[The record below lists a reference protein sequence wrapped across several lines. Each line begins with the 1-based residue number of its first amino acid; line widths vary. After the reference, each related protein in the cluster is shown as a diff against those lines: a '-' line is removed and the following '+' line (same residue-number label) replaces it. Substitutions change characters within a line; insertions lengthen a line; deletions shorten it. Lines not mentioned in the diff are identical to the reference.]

1 MLSVMIDTYFSG
13 EICPCS
19 GIWYTEESG
28 EKFMVSKGERFP
40 ALNNKDV
47 YWKLKKEA
55 TPELILE
62 DQLRVRAEQ
71 ILDMLNSIK

>member
-1 MLSVMIDTYFSG
+1 
-13 EICPCS
+13 
-19 GIWYTEESG
+19 
-28 EKFMVSKGERFP
+28 MVSKGERFP
-40 ALNNKDV
+40 ALNNKGV

-62 DQLRVRAEQ
+62 DQLRVQAEQ